1 MSPDDTTGVWI
12 MKRRQLLPLVTGAAV
27 VTLLIGIFVFSYIYW
42 QDLPLRGM
50 TPMPFAVAPAQMR
63 LLVFAPHC
71 DDEALG
77 AAALIRDV
85 TAGGGQVMVVI
96 MTNGDGFTF
105 ATEEE
110 FRRLYVSS
118 ADYIR
123 TGYNRQQE
131 SLHALSLLGV
141 DSRQVL
147 FLGYPDRGLAHMWQ
161 SHWSVTQPYRSPYTA
176 TDHSPYRNSYQPH
189 VLYAGEN
196 VLANVK
202 DIIAAF
208 SPTAIVLPNAFD
220 EHPDHWGTGAFVRT
234 AVAQLTVQGQ
244 LPQEPVLYTY
254 LVHRGDYPVP
264 HGLVP
269 DAPLLPPAPL
279 AATGLPWY
287 SYRLDDAA
295 QQIKARAID
304 QYTSQIRLPVMS
316 SLLRSFIRTN
326 ELFAPAISATAGTAS
341 PGADLM
347 SPATWRDVPPL
358 LVNSLKEKP
367 LTALEGAGNVKAVY
381 GLVQDGVLW
390 LRIETRRPATASV
403 RYRVDLIAFHPTS
416 AGFARTMVTADSAR
430 PKAVPEASF
439 TLDQDVVYRI
449 PLSTLANPAFLFLRV
464 TTSLPLGLVVDRT
477 PYQLVYVP
485 TLYHT
490 ANTFP

>member
-1 MSPDDTTGVWI
+1 MN
-12 MKRRQLLPLVTGAAV
+12 KRKMLPLAAGAA
-27 VTLLIGIFVFSYIYW
+27 LAALIAGIFIFSYIYW
-42 QDLPLRGM
+42 QDQPQRGM
-50 TPMPFAVAPAQMR
+50 TPMPFAVAPAHMR

-85 TAGGGQVMVVI
+85 TAGGGQVRVVI

-110 FRRLYVSS
+110 FRRLYLSS

-123 TGYNRQQE
+123 TGYDRQQE
-131 SLHALSLLGV
+131 SLHALAVLGV
-141 DSRQVL
+141 NADQVV

-161 SHWSVTQPYRSPYTA
+161 SHWTAAQPYRSPYTA
-176 TDHSPYRNSYQPH
+176 SKNSPYQNSYQPN

-208 SPTAIVLPNAFD
+208 APTDIVFPNFFD
-220 EHPDHWGTGAFVRT
+220 EHPDHWSTGAFVRA
-234 AVAQLTVQGQ
+234 AVAELAAEGR
-244 LPQEPVLYTY
+244 LPRQPGLYTY

-287 SYRLDDAA
+287 GYALDTAA
-295 QQIKARAID
+295 EQTKSAAINQYSSQIK
-304 QYTSQIRLPVMS
+304 LPIMS
-316 SLLRSFIRTN
+316 SLLCSFIRTN
-326 ELFAPAISATAGTAS
+326 ELYAPAPYAASGTAA
-341 PGADLM
+341 PDADL
-347 SPATWRDVPPL
+347 SDAATWRGVLPV

-367 LTALEGAGNVKAVY
+367 ITALEGAGNVKAVY
-381 GLVQDGVLW
+381 SLVQNGTLW
-390 LRIETRRPATASV
+390 LRISTRRPASDSV
-403 RYRVDLIAFHPTS
+403 RYRLDIIAFHHTA
-416 AGFARTMVTADSAR
+416 AGFARTRLVLDTAR
-430 PKAVPEASF
+430 PGATTAASL
-439 TLDQDVVYRI
+439 TLDRDVVAQV
-449 PLSTLANPAFLFLRV
+449 PLAALDNPSFMFIQV
-464 TTSLPLGLVVDRT
+464 TTSLPLGPVVDRT
-477 PYQLVYVP
+477 PCRLIYLPSQQ
-485 TLYHT
+485 
-490 ANTFP
+490 